1 MSTPPPIAQLEGVT
15 KRYGKLIAV
24 DDVSLDLAAGRTVGV
39 VGESGCG
46 KSTIARLLV
55 GLERPNAGTLRFR
68 GAPYGRS
75 VGALRP
81 VRRALGMIFQDPYES
96 LDARFTVGEVV
107 AEPLRIHGVYRKAGV
122 GRVRELLSA
131 VGLDGVDLDS
141 YPSEYSGGQRQRM
154 GIARALA
161 LDPELVICDE
171 PTSAL
176 DVSVQAQI
184 LNVLLEMQRTR
195 GISLLMISHDLQ
207 VVRRMSDDVVVMY
220 AGAVMERGPADVVT
234 ARPLHP
240 YTRSLLDAIPGTAPG
255 ERRLSGRGRASVGI
269 ASAAT
274 SGCPFA
280 TRCPKVQEMCRVE
293 RPLLSVG
300 AHAAAC
306 HFPEGTPERDA
317 NP

>member
-1 MSTPPPIAQLEGVT
+1 M
-15 KRYGKLIAV
+15 
-24 DDVSLDLAAGRTVGV
+24 
-39 VGESGCG
+39 
-46 KSTIARLLV
+46 
-55 GLERPNAGTLRFR
+55 
-68 GAPYGRS
+68 
-75 VGALRP
+75 
-81 VRRALGMIFQDPYES
+81 
-96 LDARFTVGEVV
+96 
-107 AEPLRIHGVYRKAGV
+107 RIHGAYRKAGV
-122 GRVRELLSA
+122 AARRELLSA

-207 VVRRMSDDVVVMY
+207 VVRRMSDDVIVMY
-220 AGAVMERGPADVVT
+220 AGAVMERGPADVVRPGRCIPT
-234 ARPLHP
+234 RARCS
-240 YTRSLLDAIPGTAPG
+240 TRSREP
-255 ERRLSGRGRASVGI
+255 RRASTLSGGRVRRSASHPPPRP
-269 ASAAT
+269 
-274 SGCPFA
+274 GCPFA

-293 RPLLSVG
+293 RPSLSVG
-300 AHAAAC
+300 AHAVAC

>member
-1 MSTPPPIAQLEGVT
+1 MSAPPPIAQLEGVT
-15 KRYGKLIAV
+15 KRYGKLTAV
-24 DDVSLDLAAGRTVGV
+24 DDVSLELVTGRTVGV

-68 GAPYGRS
+68 GVPYGRS

-96 LDARFTVGEVV
+96 LDARFTVGEVI
-107 AEPLRIHGVYRKAGV
+107 AEPLRIHGAYRKAGV
-122 GRVRELLSA
+122 ARVRELLSA

-141 YPSEYSGGQRQRM
+141 YPTEYSGGQRQRM

-184 LNVLLEMQRTR
+184 LNVLLELQRTR

-220 AGAVMERGPADVVT
+220 AGAVMERGPAEVVT

-240 YTRSLLDAIPGTAPG
+240 YTRALLDAIPGTAPG

>member
-1 MSTPPPIAQLEGVT
+1 MSADLPIAELDGVT
-15 KRYGKLIAV
+15 KRFGKLTAV
-24 DDVSLDLAAGRTVGV
+24 DDVSLELVSGRTVGV

-46 KSTIARLLV
+46 KSTVARLLV

-68 GAPYGRS
+68 GTPYGRS
-75 VGALRP
+75 VRALRP

-96 LDARFTVGEVV
+96 LDGRFTVGEVI
-107 AEPLRIHGVYRKAGV
+107 AEPLRIHGVYRGPA
-122 GRVRELLSA
+122 RVRELLAS
-131 VGLDGVDLDS
+131 VGLDGIDLDS
-141 YPSEYSGGQRQRM
+141 YPVEYSGGQRQRM

-184 LNVLLEMQRTR
+184 LNVLLDMQRAR

-255 ERRLSGRGRASVGI
+255 ERRLSSRPRETVGI

-274 SGCPFA
+274 SGCPFS

-300 AHAAAC
+300 THAAAC
-306 HFPEGTPERDA
+306 HFPESPERD
-317 NP
+317 P

>member
-1 MSTPPPIAQLEGVT
+1 MSSAPPIARLDGVS
-15 KRYGKLIAV
+15 KRYGKLTAV
-24 DDVSLDLAAGRTVGV
+24 DDVSLELSSGRTVGV

-55 GLERPNAGTLRFR
+55 GLERPNAGTLQFR
-68 GAPYGRS
+68 GVRYGRS
-75 VGALRP
+75 ARSLRSI
-81 VRRALGMIFQDPYES
+81 RRAVGMIFQDPYES
-96 LDARFTVGEVV
+96 LDARFTIGEIV
-107 AEPLRIHGVYRKAGV
+107 AEPLRIHGVYRKGGHA
-122 GRVRELLSA
+122 RVRELLSS

-141 YPSEYSGGQRQRM
+141 YPGEYSGGQRQRI

-184 LNVLLEMQRTR
+184 LNLLLELQEGR

-220 AGAVMERGPADVVT
+220 AGSVMERGPAELVT
-234 ARPLHP
+234 AAPRHP
-240 YTRSLLDAIPGTAPG
+240 YTRALLDAIPGTWPAA
-255 ERRLSGRGRASVGI
+255 RRLSARPRSSEGI

-274 SGCPFA
+274 VGCPFA
-280 TRCPKVQEMCRVE
+280 TRCPKVQEICRAE
-293 RPLLSVG
+293 RPLLAQVP
-300 AHAAAC
+300 HAAAC
-306 HFPEGTPERDA
+306 HFPER
-317 NP
+317 

>member
-15 KRYGKLIAV
+15 KRYASSSSVG
-24 DDVSLDLAAGRTVGV
+24 DVSLDLAAGRTVGV

-161 LDPELVICDE
+161 LDP
-171 PTSAL
+171 S
-176 DVSVQAQI
+176 S
-184 LNVLLEMQRTR
+184 
-195 GISLLMISHDLQ
+195 SS
-207 VVRRMSDDVVVMY
+207 
-220 AGAVMERGPADVVT
+220 
-234 ARPLHP
+234 
-240 YTRSLLDAIPGTAPG
+240 
-255 ERRLSGRGRASVGI
+255 
-269 ASAAT
+269 AT
-274 SGCPFA
+274 SRPRPS
-280 TRCPKVQEMCRVE
+280 TSRCR
-293 RPLLSVG
+293 RRS
-300 AHAAAC
+300 
-306 HFPEGTPERDA
+306 
-317 NP
+317 